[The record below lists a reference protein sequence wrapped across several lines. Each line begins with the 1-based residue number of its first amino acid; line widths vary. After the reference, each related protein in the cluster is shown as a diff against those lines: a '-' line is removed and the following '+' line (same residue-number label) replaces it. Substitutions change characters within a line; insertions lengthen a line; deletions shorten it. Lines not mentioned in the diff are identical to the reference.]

1 MYADTDFLLAVIKEE
16 DWLQSRAEEV
26 LEEHRGDIRTS
37 VVAVLETLLVL
48 RRRGIG
54 EPEAIVQD
62 ILEIAEPL
70 HVSDETLF
78 HAAFYLEEGSNPFDA
93 FHAALADGPVISSD
107 AVYDGLGVDRVD
119 LRD

>member
-16 DWLQSRAEEV
+16 DWLQSSAQET
-26 LEEHRGDIRTS
+26 LEEHRGDITTS
-37 VVAVLETLLVL
+37 AIAVLETLLVL

-54 EPEAIVQD
+54 EPDAIVQD

-78 HAAFYLEEGSNPFDA
+78 HAAFYMDEGATPFDA
-93 FHAALADGPVISSD
+93 FHAALADGAVISSD
-107 AVYDGLGVDRVD
+107 AVYSGLGVDQID